1 METKCLF
8 EIISDVLV
16 GSFRYIWIPMSWV
29 YSHYKYFNS
38 SSPGTVFIR
47 QNLTSTDIRFWRIK
61 TVPALKGLIIQ
72 QMTMKNNLLFVCFR
86 DSLGSRKETVC
97 SEGPGREQEFVFNT
111 NAVEVRMVVRKDETS
126 KYFLV
131 EYEGVY
137 CLLPPHIR
145 IIYCVRVSF
154 PCS

>member
-1 METKCLF
+1 MT
-8 EIISDVLV
+8 
-16 GSFRYIWIPMSWV
+16 
-29 YSHYKYFNS
+29 NS
-38 SSPGTVFIR
+38 
-47 QNLTSTDIRFWRIK
+47 
-61 TVPALKGLIIQ
+61 
-72 QMTMKNNLLFVCFR
+72 LLFVCFR

-137 CLLPPHIR
+137 CFLPPHIH
-145 IIYCVRVSF
+145 ILYCVRVSS